1 MAYIWTS
8 NVGKTDEALAILK
21 AGIEAN
27 PTSYLLNFAYA
38 EAQEVR
44 KDFTEVH
51 AAYDRFLSALR
62 NELETL
68 EKSLPAAVN
77 ANTNLNSNTNQN
89 GTTSA
94 NTTNGGDT
102 NMGDNTTAM
111 PPPASA
117 GSSQQSQSSNAQ
129 DEPPRS
135 KELAE
140 RRSEYGL
147 AYIMYMRFGRR
158 AEGVK
163 SSRTIFGRGRKDS
176 WTPWEV
182 YEAAGVFYFYLWS
195 RDLFFLVPDQTE
207 CYL

>member
-8 NVGKTDEALAILK
+8 NVGKTDEALAIIK

-44 KDFTEVH
+44 KDFAEVH

-62 NELETL
+62 NELATL
-68 EKSLPAAVN
+68 ERSLPAAVN
-77 ANTNLNSNTNQN
+77 ANTNLNTTANTN

-94 NTTNGGDT
+94 NTANGDDA
-102 NMGDNTTAM
+102 NMSGTAI
-111 PPPASA
+111 PPPPSA
-117 GSSQQSQSSNAQ
+117 GSSQQSQSSNPQ
-129 DEPPRS
+129 DEPPKS

-147 AYIMYMRFGRR
+147 AYVMFMRFGRR

-163 SSRTIFGRGRKDS
+163 SSRTIFGKARKDS

-182 YEAAGVFYFYLWS
+182 YEAAGVF
-195 RDLFFLVPDQTE
+195 LFLLQVA
-207 CYL
+207 